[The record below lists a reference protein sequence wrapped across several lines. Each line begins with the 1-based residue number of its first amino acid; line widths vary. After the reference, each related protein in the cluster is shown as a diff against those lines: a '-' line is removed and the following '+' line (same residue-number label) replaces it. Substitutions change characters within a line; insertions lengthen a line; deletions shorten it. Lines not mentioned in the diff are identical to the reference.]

1 MHKFTVPATCRHKH
15 HRLKKLQNALIMAE
29 LRRKKGENCD
39 IFPLEIT
46 SVDIKLRRNL
56 LSDVNEAN

>member
-15 HRLKKLQNALIMAE
+15 HRLKKPQNALIMAE

-39 IFPLEIT
+39 IFPLGIT
-46 SVDIKLRRNL
+46 NHPR
-56 LSDVNEAN
+56 